1 MQNHTVSICLLWNRY
16 EPLCKGIALQLLI
29 ITATMASLGFA
40 WLLQLSYD
48 WVPKPT
54 MLVISSI
61 DSETLLG
68 SKHRPHVPTRSG
80 SQVHGPCAR
89 WLAGLFGA
97 TLCCALPLKL
107 RVGSTVAS
115 KRTILL
121 YQPFRF
127 RLQGS
132 LVAVLLLQV
141 TVQSLAMRS
150 PSLKSEVGKPTTHT
164 SQLGIG
170 KGHAH
175 WLSGLWGKKQVWW
188 VYCLLLPCEVVRR
201 HCMSQSFTVASSDV
215 WRKQQPR
222 LFTYTK

>member
-1 MQNHTVSICLLWNRY
+1 MGSKTRHANPNFKSVNTSGNCIAVPCQHMRSPSSQAFLGEIAQVGYAKSYCLHLSPL
-16 EPLCKGIALQLLI
+16 EPLWTTLQRNC
-29 ITATMASLGFA
+29 TATTDNYCNNGFA

-127 RLQGS
+127 RLQG
-132 LVAVLLLQV
+132 
-141 TVQSLAMRS
+141 
-150 PSLKSEVGKPTTHT
+150 P
-164 SQLGIG
+164 
-170 KGHAH
+170 
-175 WLSGLWGKKQVWW
+175 W
-188 VYCLLLPCEVVRR
+188 
-201 HCMSQSFTVASSDV
+201 
-215 WRKQQPR
+215 
-222 LFTYTK
+222 